1 MKKLTKEKTQLEK
14 NNPTVERAAGDSIR
28 NTEQYVGEQKMDLE
42 DLNDNLSIQL
52 TQIQNLLKNNTEL
65 WDRSHEI
72 SDIPENLKNLYMKQQ
87 NLIRKQNTARLVNDL
102 IWVIRD
108 IDIEK
113 ASDKEIEILEKSIAD
128 IDFLI
133 KEFGAM

>member
-1 MKKLTKEKTQLEK
+1 
-14 NNPTVERAAGDSIR
+14 
-28 NTEQYVGEQKMDLE
+28 MDLE
-42 DLNDNLSIQL
+42 EIYNNLSIQL

-65 WDRSHEI
+65 CDSSHEI
-72 SDIPENLKNLYMKQQ
+72 FDIPENLKKLYRKQQ
-87 NLIRKQNTARLVNDL
+87 NLIRKQNTAKLINDL
-102 IWVIRD
+102 IWIIRD

-113 ASDKEIEILEKSIAD
+113 ASDKEIEILEKSITD

>member
-1 MKKLTKEKTQLEK
+1 
-14 NNPTVERAAGDSIR
+14 
-28 NTEQYVGEQKMDLE
+28 MDLE

-65 WDRSHEI
+65 CDSSHEI
-72 SDIPENLKNLYMKQQ
+72 SDIPENLKKLYRKQQ
-87 NLIRKQNTARLVNDL
+87 DLIRKQNILRIINDL
-102 IWVIRD
+102 IYVIRD

-128 IDFLI
+128 INFLI
-133 KEFGAM
+133 KEFEVMQNYEE

>member
-1 MKKLTKEKTQLEK
+1 
-14 NNPTVERAAGDSIR
+14 
-28 NTEQYVGEQKMDLE
+28 MDLE

-52 TQIQNLLKNNTEL
+52 TQIQNLLKANTEL
-65 WDRSHEI
+65 CDISHEI
-72 SDIPENLKNLYMKQQ
+72 SDIPESLKKLYRKQQ
-87 NLIRKQNTARLVNDL
+87 NLIRKQNTARLINDL
-102 IWVIRD
+102 IWIIRD